1 MADDD
6 IPFDRSLDARP
17 REVSQVSPLVRRL
30 IAGNAGPF
38 TFTGTCT
45 YIVGRDEVAVIDP
58 GPNDKAHGDA
68 ILQAVRGL
76 TVKAIIVTHTHRD
89 HSPGAAALKAAT
101 GAPIL
106 GPGLAVVRPSSGHDT
121 AAVDAAH
128 DQTYAPDHILEDG
141 ETLVGPDYT
150 LRALATPGHA
160 SNHMAFALP
169 EENALF
175 SGDHVMAWS
184 TTVVAPPDG
193 SMRAYMASL
202 DKLQGRDDAIYWPG
216 HGGPVRQPQRF
227 VRALAQHR
235 RQREQSILIRLR
247 DGDTTIGALVR
258 SVYRELAPALR
269 GAAAL
274 SVLAHVEHLIER
286 GLVRLEEGSG
296 LTAHYGPVESGLAD
310 RARHSFSST

>member
-1 MADDD
+1 MANDD
-6 IPFDRSLDARP
+6 IPFDRSLDAKP

-30 IAGNAGPF
+30 IASNAGPF

-45 YIVGRDEVAVIDP
+45 YIVGHDEVVVIDP
-58 GPNDKAHGDA
+58 GPQDKAHCDA
-68 ILQAVRGL
+68 ILHVVRGL
-76 TVKAIIVTHTHRD
+76 TVKAIVVTHTHRD
-89 HSPGAAALKAAT
+89 HSTGAAALKAAT
-101 GAPIL
+101 GAPL
-106 GPGLAVVRPSSGHDT
+106 FGPRRAVASSFSDQDA

-128 DQTYAPDHILEDG
+128 DQTYAPDHILDGG
-141 ETLVGPDYT
+141 ETLVASDYR
-150 LRALATPGHA
+150 LCALTTPGHA

-193 SMRAYMASL
+193 SMQAYMASL

-227 VRALAQHR
+227 VRALAHHR
-235 RQREQSILIRLR
+235 RQREQSILTRLR
-247 DGDTTIGALVR
+247 AGDATIGALVR
-258 SVYRELAPALR
+258 SVYKELAPALR

-286 GLVRLEEGSG
+286 GLVEAEDGAGFSAR
-296 LTAHYGPVESGLAD
+296 YGPRSPD
-310 RARHSFSST
+310 QARRG

>member
-6 IPFDRSLDARP
+6 IAFDRSLVAKP
-17 REVSQVSPLVRRL
+17 RELIQVSPLVRRI

-45 YIVGRDEVAVIDP
+45 YIVGREDVVVIDP
-58 GPNDKAHGDA
+58 GPIDKIHFDA
-68 ILQAVRGL
+68 IVRSVRDL
-76 TVKAIIVTHTHRD
+76 TVKAIVVTHTHRD
-89 HSPGAAALKAAT
+89 HSPGAAALRAAT
-101 GAPIL
+101 GAPIF
-106 GPGLAVVRPSSGHDT
+106 GPALAVARTMGND
-121 AAVDAAH
+121 AQEVDAAH
-128 DQTYAPDHILEDG
+128 DQTYAPDRILEDG
-141 ETLVGPDYT
+141 EALAGPGYT
-150 LRALATPGHA
+150 LRALETPGHA
-160 SNHMAFALP
+160 SNHMTFALA
-169 EENALF
+169 EEKALF

-235 RQREQSILIRLR
+235 RQREQSILTRLYA
-247 DGDTTIGALVR
+247 GDTTIEALVR

-286 GLVRLEEGSG
+286 RLARLEKGWGLSARFGPIGSNG
-296 LTAHYGPVESGLAD
+296 AD
-310 RARHSFSST
+310 RS